1 MKNIT
6 NMNYLQ
12 KTPMSYIIYKILVE
26 KHQYSIYTIY
36 IIYIYIFLYPL
47 KYIKAAAIGQSE
59 ELFCPILN
67 CLNILQPYSEDTEI
81 KRREREEK
89 NKYKANKLKLFTK
102 HPMNLCVVWNS
113 AEPKEKQKTQ
123 QQQQQKKHSSRNRC
137 LF

>member
-1 MKNIT
+1 
-6 NMNYLQ
+6 MNYLQ
-12 KTPMSYIIYKILVE
+12 KTSMSYIIYKILVA

-59 ELFCPILN
+59 ELFSPNLN

-81 KRREREEK
+81 KRERRRRRKRRE
-89 NKYKANKLKLFTK
+89 NKANKLKLFTK

-113 AEPKEKQKTQ
+113 AEPKKEKNNNNN
-123 QQQQQKKHSSRNRC
+123 KKNTF
-137 LF
+137 L